1 MKFSARS
8 LFKLSSSSAT
18 DETTKLKQLTKD
30 KEFMKEVDRRVR
42 HIISQGVSS
51 RLSGKSTKTVE
62 QTYDPENR
70 KED

>member
-42 HIISQGVSS
+42 HIIS
-51 RLSGKSTKTVE
+51 
-62 QTYDPENR
+62 
-70 KED
+70 